1 MEAYPF
7 ADEVALILSNYWK
20 TPEDKRSELPGREI
34 IDRIRGLVE
43 PAFDASPDH
52 IGFMKDFIAKQGDKA
67 MIAEFSDRLKHLMY
81 RDPELAKNLEGLAG
95 DFRNIINQSA
105 AYNVKIEWGES
116 SISGSTAQVNQER
129 DVKIDTIGPDKYS
142 KFIED

>member
-20 TPEDKRSELPGREI
+20 TPADKRSELPGREI

-43 PAFDASPDH
+43 PAFEASPDH
-52 IGFMKDFIAKQGDKA
+52 TGFMKGFIAKQGDKA
-67 MIAEFSDRLKHLMY
+67 MMAEFSDRLKHLMY
-81 RDPELAKNLEGLAG
+81 RDPELAKNLEALAG
-95 DFRNIINQSA
+95 DFRNIINQST
-105 AYNVKIEWGES
+105 AYNINIEWGDS
-116 SISGSTAQVNQER
+116 SISGSTAQVTQDR
-129 DVKIDTIGPDKYS
+129 KVQIDTIDPS

>member
-20 TPEDKRSELPGREI
+20 TPEEKRSELPGREI

-43 PAFDASPDH
+43 PAFEASPDH
-52 IGFMKDFIAKQGDKA
+52 TGFMKDFIAKQGDKA

-81 RDPELAKNLEGLAG
+81 RDQELAKNLEALAG

-105 AYNVKIEWGES
+105 AYNINIEWGDS
-116 SISGSTAQVNQER
+116 SISGSTAQVTQDR
-129 DVKIDTIGPDKYS
+129 KVQIDTIDPS